1 MGGLVD
7 YDYDFFDEYQS
18 DVLADLPSIEQLI
31 RLDDEVA
38 NKVTMP
44 RYEGP
49 VDPIEW
55 KFLEKYYS
63 SLFAD
68 FITDRIQG
76 IVDTEP
82 IETNRDRFHGFRED
96 IVSLNQNLP
105 AQRSAQTGVISKPAE
120 TVLLKRLRQLGFD
133 PSALDVSHIGS
144 GGGLYLL
151 ELFVTAAQQEAL
163 SDSELLTALL
173 DEADSLGSMSKDA
186 AMSRL
191 HRPVLMVSLW
201 DNQEEGLNKWLDNG
215 RHGILEMATA
225 TGKTVAGIAA
235 IAECCGVLPEDP
247 DHEPRTD
254 DAKIMIVAHSNA
266 ILKQW
271 EQEIQEK
278 LGLPMPA
285 GQTGEQADRIS
296 FSSGEVEFYTAQSLL
311 PRYDR
316 DLADQYDLVI
326 YDEVHHYSN
335 LDGYGAAID
344 RPNYRAAMGLS
355 ATIGDDGELKRE
367 QLTELLGDVVHTYGV
382 EDARRDGIIPEF
394 DWTVHPTPLD
404 PYEREEW
411 DEATESISDQFKHI
425 RRSTATKRILKQIPV
440 PFTEL
445 EDLGDFIRAHEAAS
459 MVFDDEDIPDE
470 WSNLQATIHSRTWI
484 RHRSQPK
491 IEEAIELA
499 KDYLEDPDQPV
510 KLVIFAMDIDTADEI
525 ADQLGEVSDHVYRAH
540 SQLETSSKK
549 NNETVQRNIN
559 KFGKCENG
567 VLVSPK
573 MLDEGIDVPDAEV
586 GINVAGTKTKL
597 QLVQRMGRVLRK
609 HGDQRPHFH
618 HFIAMPDENYIA
630 GLDSKEYVQELNW
643 VRELGETIG
652 VQPII
657 EEAGVDAELLE
668 RAEQRGHE
676 LWARDLLEDLEVET
690 VQGNVNLEQLLDELT
705 VEATEILLD
714 ELWLEGERV
723 AQDDWEAAME
733 TLRDSEALSVEG
745 LQRVWWLFPIYRER
759 PTELD
764 ELLTASLSALS
775 EEASSGQQSQE
786 GATTNQEETPTDGE
800 SADESISGEGDTPEQ
815 KSPSSTSE
823 DDESHE
829 ETTSSQDPDSPEPP
843 SSESTETESDPQ
855 VPEIEEEAG
864 SDEAVGSASVF
875 DVLGVGEPPSAI
887 SRRLQVDPSTDASL
901 DETLL
906 TSTGDGGLF
915 STGYL
920 HQRSL
925 QTYLLN
931 GEEVIFL
938 LASKRQAP
946 DYTGQQLPDLNGHR
960 AITVITPTRVLCVV
974 GNDPENQAI
983 QIRHE
988 DVTSVDV
995 QQAGQLFWKH
1005 RTIRIQTDDQTLTI
1019 PDGTDTDLEAA
1030 ARYVRIAAYEER
1042 CAAGERL
1049 LECCDVVATSNGF
1062 TTVEGVLDAAKRQF
1076 QSAVEWGERYD
1087 LDTARAE
1094 AGVEFTNT
1102 CLERADR
1109 QVEFEESLTEAQ
1121 RLVSDARTASI
1132 NGEEDRAQQQ
1142 YREAKSKLEAVLSA
1156 SDEKSSSS
1164 VVEAKQLHAKLEE
1177 ALAAERDSS
1186 GTEEKSS
1193 PETETAT
1200 AEQSTGSDNHQPTQD
1215 DLIDELQTL
1224 TEDLGGAPKAPEMD
1238 DQGSYST
1245 HEYYREFGSWND
1257 ALDAAGID
1265 RRESLL
1271 TELERVAAE
1280 IGEVPSTTQ
1289 IDEHSRYSSGMYAD
1303 EFGTITAARE
1313 AADFASGEDSEPES
1327 QAHDSTD
1334 EPHDQPDDSATSPTP
1349 DSGPSRQALIDEIQR
1364 LDDGENLVP
1373 YASEMDSDGAYKS
1386 YDCLQEFGS
1395 WDEALEAAGID
1406 KRERLLE
1413 ELRRVRDELGH
1424 MPKTT
1429 EMNHHGRVSA
1439 GMYSNFFGSWTE
1451 ATSLIDASEE
1461 STNET
1466 TESDL
1471 SPDTREESNS
1481 SPVLNG
1487 DRDSILTWEDIPG
1500 NSRLPSSI
1508 AVQVKEK
1515 KRTRSDRVDGR
1526 YLVADLNGKEFELKV
1541 WQKHGLEIEWEV
1553 DTWYILR
1560 EARGT
1565 VWESDGEV
1573 HRLLDS
1579 TRDLAAIECG
1589 LEPPVE
1595 AKS

>member
-285 GQTGEQADRIS
+285 GQTGEQADRVS

-618 HFIAMPDENYIA
+618 HFIAMPDENYIE

-643 VRELGETIG
+643 VRELGRRLG
-652 VQPII
+652 CS
-657 EEAGVDAELLE
+657 
-668 RAEQRGHE
+668 RSSR
-676 LWARDLLEDLEVET
+676 
-690 VQGNVNLEQLLDELT
+690 
-705 VEATEILLD
+705 
-714 ELWLEGERV
+714 
-723 AQDDWEAAME
+723 
-733 TLRDSEALSVEG
+733 
-745 LQRVWWLFPIYRER
+745 R
-759 PTELD
+759 P
-764 ELLTASLSALS
+764 ASTPSCWNAP
-775 EEASSGQQSQE
+775 SSGD
-786 GATTNQEETPTDGE
+786 TN
-800 SADESISGEGDTPEQ
+800 SG
-815 KSPSSTSE
+815 
-823 DDESHE
+823 
-829 ETTSSQDPDSPEPP
+829 
-843 SSESTETESDPQ
+843 
-855 VPEIEEEAG
+855 PEIC
-864 SDEAVGSASVF
+864 
-875 DVLGVGEPPSAI
+875 LRI
-887 SRRLQVDPSTDASL
+887 SR
-901 DETLL
+901 
-906 TSTGDGGLF
+906 
-915 STGYL
+915 
-920 HQRSL
+920 
-925 QTYLLN
+925 
-931 GEEVIFL
+931 
-938 LASKRQAP
+938 
-946 DYTGQQLPDLNGHR
+946 
-960 AITVITPTRVLCVV
+960 
-974 GNDPENQAI
+974 
-983 QIRHE
+983 
-988 DVTSVDV
+988 
-995 QQAGQLFWKH
+995 
-1005 RTIRIQTDDQTLTI
+1005 
-1019 PDGTDTDLEAA
+1019 
-1030 ARYVRIAAYEER
+1030 
-1042 CAAGERL
+1042 
-1049 LECCDVVATSNGF
+1049 
-1062 TTVEGVLDAAKRQF
+1062 
-1076 QSAVEWGERYD
+1076 
-1087 LDTARAE
+1087 
-1094 AGVEFTNT
+1094 
-1102 CLERADR
+1102 
-1109 QVEFEESLTEAQ
+1109 
-1121 RLVSDARTASI
+1121 
-1132 NGEEDRAQQQ
+1132 
-1142 YREAKSKLEAVLSA
+1142 
-1156 SDEKSSSS
+1156 
-1164 VVEAKQLHAKLEE
+1164 
-1177 ALAAERDSS
+1177 
-1186 GTEEKSS
+1186 
-1193 PETETAT
+1193 
-1200 AEQSTGSDNHQPTQD
+1200 
-1215 DLIDELQTL
+1215 
-1224 TEDLGGAPKAPEMD
+1224 
-1238 DQGSYST
+1238 
-1245 HEYYREFGSWND
+1245 
-1257 ALDAAGID
+1257 
-1265 RRESLL
+1265 
-1271 TELERVAAE
+1271 
-1280 IGEVPSTTQ
+1280 
-1289 IDEHSRYSSGMYAD
+1289 
-1303 EFGTITAARE
+1303 
-1313 AADFASGEDSEPES
+1313 
-1327 QAHDSTD
+1327 
-1334 EPHDQPDDSATSPTP
+1334 
-1349 DSGPSRQALIDEIQR
+1349 
-1364 LDDGENLVP
+1364 
-1373 YASEMDSDGAYKS
+1373 
-1386 YDCLQEFGS
+1386 
-1395 WDEALEAAGID
+1395 
-1406 KRERLLE
+1406 
-1413 ELRRVRDELGH
+1413 
-1424 MPKTT
+1424 
-1429 EMNHHGRVSA
+1429 
-1439 GMYSNFFGSWTE
+1439 
-1451 ATSLIDASEE
+1451 
-1461 STNET
+1461 
-1466 TESDL
+1466 
-1471 SPDTREESNS
+1471 
-1481 SPVLNG
+1481 
-1487 DRDSILTWEDIPG
+1487 
-1500 NSRLPSSI
+1500 
-1508 AVQVKEK
+1508 
-1515 KRTRSDRVDGR
+1515 
-1526 YLVADLNGKEFELKV
+1526 
-1541 WQKHGLEIEWEV
+1541 
-1553 DTWYILR
+1553 
-1560 EARGT
+1560 
-1565 VWESDGEV
+1565 
-1573 HRLLDS
+1573 
-1579 TRDLAAIECG
+1579 
-1589 LEPPVE
+1589 
-1595 AKS
+1595 